1 MHRSLVS
8 IILVALALLV
18 AGCAA
23 KTASPTAAVSTSSP
37 RPAVSVPRGEA
48 MEGGSGSEEGEEEDN
63 DETEAP
69 GAEVY
74 YFDVD
79 AENMRY
85 DPVGFSLSLS
95 EQIELHNNDDMLH
108 NVTIPAAG
116 LSLDVE
122 PGAEDY
128 TRPITLRPGRYEFFC
143 RIHRAAGMRGYFTMT
158 SSRDII
164 TLRRGY

>member
-1 MHRSLVS
+1 MRRSIVVVIVMAVTLLLAACAKEAARP
-8 IILVALALLV
+8 IAALN
-18 AGCAA
+18 
-23 KTASPTAAVSTSSP
+23 SSP
-37 RPAVSVPRGEA
+37 RPTASVPRGEA
-48 MEGGSGSEEGEEEDN
+48 MEGGESEDEDN

-79 AENMRY
+79 AERSRY
-85 DPVGFSLSLS
+85 TPIGFTLSLS

-108 NVTIPAAG
+108 NITIPAAG
-116 LSLDVE
+116 QSLDVE

-128 TRPITLRPGRYEFFC
+128 TRPLTLRPGRYEFFC
-143 RIHRAAGMRGYFTMT
+143 RIHRASGMRGYFTMT
-158 SSRDII
+158 SAKDII